1 MKQVQ
6 VLLAEFLGT
15 FALVFF
21 GAGAICTDAVVR
33 NGAAFGPVDLLVIA
47 FAHAIVLAVMV
58 TALGHISGAHFNPA
72 VTFGAVITRHIE
84 PLLAGLY
91 VIVQLAA
98 GVLAA
103 LLLKYIFPDAI
114 TSAVMYGAPTPGAG
128 ISSVKAY
135 VIEAVLTFFL
145 VTVVFATAID
155 PRGAFNK
162 IAGFGIGL
170 VLLFDILVGGPLTGA
185 AMNPARAFGPALV
198 AGIVDGNHLSHYFI
212 YWLGPLIGGALAALV
227 YQGLLMGAGD
237 PDTEL
242 PPPAEESRLT

>member
-1 MKQVQ
+1 MKQAQ

-21 GAGAICTDAVVR
+21 GAGAICTDAVIR
-33 NGAAFGPVDLLVIA
+33 NGAAFGPADLLLIA

-58 TALGHISGAHFNPA
+58 SALGHISGGHFNPA
-72 VTFGAVITRHIE
+72 VTFGAAITRHIE

-98 GVLAA
+98 AVLAA
-103 LLLKYIFPDAI
+103 LLLKYIFPAAI
-114 TSAVMYGAPTPGAG
+114 TSAVLYGAPTPGPG
-128 ISSVKAY
+128 VSSVKAY
-135 VIEAVLTFFL
+135 VIEVILTFFL

-170 VLLFDILVGGPLTGA
+170 VLLFDILIGGPLTGA

-198 AGIVDGNHLSHYFI
+198 AGIIDGKHFLI

-237 PDTEL
+237 TETEV